1 MTLNSRDETIVRG
14 PDGVLYRISAG
25 QSVPVAEPSV
35 GAAVDHTSSQ
45 IRVETGVGAA
55 MDHASSRIRI
65 EPGDDA
71 AMDHASSRIRVEP
84 GLDAAM
90 DHASSRIRIEPGD
103 LTPSRLTVHPGQ
115 I

>member
-1 MTLNSRDETIVRG
+1 
-14 PDGVLYRISAG
+14 
-25 QSVPVAEPSV
+25 
-35 GAAVDHTSSQ
+35 
-45 IRVETGVGAA
+45 

-65 EPGDDA
+65 
-71 AMDHASSRIRVEP
+71 EP